1 MQQFTT
7 VLAGT
12 QQSALQAARA
22 LAHPYNEEWSL
33 LSPTTLS
40 LLMPAT
46 QGLST
51 AERQPNHADIRS

>member
-1 MQQFTT
+1 MQQFSS

-12 QQSALQAARA
+12 QQTALQAVRA

-46 QGLST
+46 QGPST
-51 AERQPNHADIRS
+51 AELQPYHANIPS